1 MTRDGVDW
9 PLARVLIGIV
19 VVAMVVLKG
28 TVTLLAML
36 RPDDGQISGVP
47 QAPLVPV
54 AVAWPE
60 PDRLIVALRDD
71 RSLIFVNPEKHEVER
86 RLRLGLRP
94 NDLAVAE
101 DGLLAIGGQ
110 EGEIEVREPDGFR
123 RFLRT
128 CGRGPTRVEPLA
140 DNRLAA
146 ACLWDRRVLVLDGKT
161 GEELASHPLPFEP
174 GVMLSLPDGGLLVA
188 DAFGGRLATL
198 RPGEPGSEQI
208 SRLDAVNIRGLA
220 LSGDRTEILLVHM
233 ASSGP
238 TQVTRTNVDWGLI
251 LASKL
256 TAVKISDLNES
267 RPSFRQLNLDGSG
280 HGAADPSGIAVSPDG
295 HVIHVSLSGAH
306 QVLRVDRRL
315 GGPSGPDLHPLGDSN
330 RIGEAEVGQ
339 SPLGIALAPTGSKLA
354 TADAMSDSVTILA
367 ADDLKP
373 IANIALNESPIQRSA
388 AQRGEALF
396 VDGRRALDR
405 WMSCASCHPG
415 GHTVSLRFDTLG
427 DGTYGNPKDTP
438 SLLGVGQTP
447 PFAWTGRFRSLED
460 QVEQS
465 MLTSLHGPHPS
476 EDQVA
481 DVAAYLATLQPPPPI
496 RAQADEEIRQ
506 GQAVFQARRCDTCHT
521 PPTFSSRPLRNP
533 DIPGIEG
540 LYSTPSLLGVERTPP
555 YFHDSSAPSLDVV
568 LERHHPGFEDAPT
581 AADREVLLA
590 YLRALG
596 ARP

>member
-9 PLARVLIGIV
+9 PLARVLIVLV
-19 VVAMVVLKG
+19 VVTITLTRGM
-28 TVTLLAML
+28 VTLLAML
-36 RPDDGQISGVP
+36 TPDEQISGTP
-47 QAPLVPV
+47 HAPRVPV

-71 RSLIFVNPEKHEVER
+71 RSLVFVNPEKPEIER
-86 RLRLGLRP
+86 RLPLGFKP
-94 NDLAVAE
+94 NALTVAS
-101 DGLLAIGGQ
+101 DGLLVIGGQ

-123 RFLRT
+123 RFFRT
-128 CGRGPTRVEPLA
+128 PGRGPTRGLSI
-140 DNRLAA
+140 DRNRLAVA
-146 ACLWDRRVLVLDGKT
+146 SLWDRRVLVLDGKT
-161 GEELASHPLPFEP
+161 GKELASHPLPFEP
-174 GVMLSLPDGGLLVA
+174 GVMLVLPDGRLLVA
-188 DAFGGRLATL
+188 DAFRGQLATL
-198 RPGEPGSEQI
+198 RPGAPGSEQI

-220 LSGDRTEILLVHM
+220 LSGDRSEVLLVHM

-256 TAVKISDLNES
+256 TAIRISDLTGS
-267 RPSFRQLNLDGSG
+267 RPSYRQLSLDGSG
-280 HGAADPSGIAVSPDG
+280 NGSADPSGISVSPDG
-295 HVIHVSLSGAH
+295 HVIYVSLSGAH

-339 SPLGIALAPTGSKLA
+339 SPFGIALDPTGTMLA

-367 ADDLKP
+367 TSDLKP
-373 IANIALNESPIQRSA
+373 IASIALNEGTIQRSA

-396 VDGRRALDR
+396 LDGRRSLDR

-476 EDQVA
+476 QDQVS
-481 DVAAYLATLQPPPPI
+481 DVAAFLATLPAPPPVRI
-496 RAQADEEIRQ
+496 EADEDDRH

-533 DIPGIEG
+533 DIAGIEG

-555 YFHDSSAPSLDVV
+555 YFHDASAPSLDVV
-568 LERHHPGFEDAPT
+568 LERHHPGFEDAPP
-581 AADREVLLA
+581 AADREAILT
-590 YLRALG
+590 YLRTLG
-596 ARP
+596 SRP